1 MKTEVKNNA
10 TTARTSRRG
19 AFTVMLRLVG
29 LVRPLAGYMILA
41 I

>member
-19 AFTVMLRLVG
+19 AFTVMLLS
-29 LVRPLAGYMILA
+29 LIH